1 MYVYPYNCVPNMYRM
16 KKKHFFNATD
26 LLCFT
31 IFIIYNEYTEKK
43 YKKETNYGKNKDK
56 RRKSIFLFKK

>member
-1 MYVYPYNCVPNMYRM
+1 MYVYPYNCVTNIYRM
-16 KKKHFFNATD
+16 KKKTFFNATD

-43 YKKETNYGKNKDK
+43 IKKTRIMEKIKIKDEN
-56 RRKSIFLFKK
+56 RYFCLKK